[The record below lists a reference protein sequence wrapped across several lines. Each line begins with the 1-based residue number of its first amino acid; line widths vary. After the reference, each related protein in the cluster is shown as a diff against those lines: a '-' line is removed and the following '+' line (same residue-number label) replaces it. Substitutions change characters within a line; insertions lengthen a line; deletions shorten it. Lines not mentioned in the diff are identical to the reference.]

1 MNLAAGPPSRWL
13 VTLHDGSV
21 IEVWA
26 DSVEGLAG
34 PEDQRDYLFGNLMD
48 IRPEDQKGFDVT
60 ARTPANPSRVMVTVA
75 RFPRASVVRVASA

>member
-1 MNLAAGPPSRWL
+1 MNLVTGPPSQWL
-13 VTLHDGSV
+13 VTLLDGSV

-48 IRPEDQKGFDVT
+48 IRPEDQRGFDVT
-60 ARTPANPSRVMVTVA
+60 ARAPTNPSRVVVTET
-75 RFPRASVVRVASA
+75 RFPRASVARISSA

>member
-1 MNLAAGPPSRWL
+1 MNLAAGPPSQWL

-48 IRPEDQKGFDVT
+48 IRPEDQKAST
-60 ARTPANPSRVMVTVA
+60 SRPERPPTQA
-75 RFPRASVVRVASA
+75 G

>member
-1 MNLAAGPPSRWL
+1 MNLAAGFPSQWL

-60 ARTPANPSRVMVTVA
+60 ARPNLLDLGED
-75 RFPRASVVRVASA
+75 SACADLG

>member
-1 MNLAAGPPSRWL
+1 MNLAAGPPSQWL
-13 VTLHDGSV
+13 VTLLGGSV

-60 ARTPANPSRVMVTVA
+60 ARTPTNPSRVVVPVA